1 MKRREFITLL
11 GGTAAAL
18 PLAARTEAPPVIGY
32 LGAASPELFATRLT
46 AFRRG
51 LGEHGYV
58 CNVAIEYRWAEGHYD
73 RFPALTSDLL
83 RRQVSVIAA
92 PGSTPAALA
101 AKAAT
106 TTVPIVFVTGIDPVA
121 AGLVGSLNRPGGN
134 LTGVVALSL
143 ELGPKQLQLLHE
155 MVPTARRVALHP
167 GGSNEASASYRG
179 SRPLAALV
187 GVQRRLRC

>member
-1 MKRREFITLL
+1 MTPHRRVTWLSYIARRRFLATL
-11 GGTAAAL
+11 GGSAVAW

-58 CNVAIEYRWAEGHYD
+58 ESRNVAIEYRWAEGHYD
-73 RFPALTSDLL
+73 RFLALASDLL

-106 TTVPIVFVTGIDPVA
+106 TTVPIERAPPMISIASSPSSPGCVSTG
-121 AGLVGSLNRPGGN
+121 
-134 LTGVVALSL
+134 
-143 ELGPKQLQLLHE
+143 
-155 MVPTARRVALHP
+155 
-167 GGSNEASASYRG
+167 
-179 SRPLAALV
+179 
-187 GVQRRLRC
+187 